1 MQSKTSFF
9 NLTLLHKNV
18 IRFSPLWIVYS
29 AAWFVAMPLL
39 LGMQL
44 SGDWPPELNGVIQ
57 MLGTFLTY
65 VGPVVACVYGVAVAM
80 AVFSYLY
87 SARSVSL
94 MHSLP
99 IRRSG
104 LFLTNYISGLLFFVV
119 PNLIL
124 FGITACVTLVGNVFC
139 PGMLLAWLLGVT
151 AMELFFYSFA
161 VFCAMFTGNLLALP
175 VFYGVLNVLAFVLWW
190 SFSIFVE
197 PFLYGF
203 SMAGDIKLIEWLTP
217 IAKLYDSVS
226 VVWNYDAVDYSLSTA
241 SLVGV
246 PVLMVYAVAGVV
258 FAILAYAAYRCR
270 RSESA
275 GDIVSV
281 GWAKVL
287 FRYGVAL
294 TAALTIGQG
303 LYGLVFLNSHLSGVP
318 IRLVCMIVVGA
329 VGFLVAQMLL
339 QKSFRVVKKSLRGS
353 AVCAAVI
360 LLVALGAQLDVT
372 GFGGRVPQTAQID
385 SVYVTISGDGYS
397 DATVK
402 GEEAVEKVR
411 ALHQCIVDHR
421 HTVRKELQDV
431 DYSDGSGNTNMYV
444 NLSYRLK
451 NGTVLQRSYAMLPV
465 HEADL
470 EDASSL
476 TALAQALVDDEE
488 YRTRNALGPL
498 ASEEMDG
505 ETVTLT
511 GGSFTYFNAGIVD
524 VEQERVLTSSEAEAI
539 VAALREDA
547 AAGRTERVL
556 VVDRRNPEE
565 RDAQD
570 GEKRYV
576 NNFKIDYRVGSSVNT
591 GTAYIDLYADMTAT
605 IQALKDLGILNEY
618 VVLRTRA
625 EHDALCESRYQDENA
640 TVGVY
645 EAPGAE
651 DLLPESATESA

>member
-1 MQSKTSFF
+1 MQSKTSCF
-9 NLTLLHKNV
+9 NLTLLRKNV

-44 SGDWPPELNGVIQ
+44 SSDWPPELNDVIQ
-57 MLGTFLTY
+57 ILGAFMTSA
-65 VGPVVACVYGVAVAM
+65 GPVVACLYGVAVAM

-124 FGITACVTLVGNVFC
+124 CGITACVTLVGHVFC
-139 PGMLLAWLLGVT
+139 PGMLLAWLLGLT

-190 SFSIFVE
+190 SISMFLE

-203 SMAGDIKLIEWLTP
+203 SMTDRAAVVEWLTP
-217 IAKLYDSVS
+217 LARLYDSVS
-226 VVWNYDAVDYSLSTA
+226 VVWNYNAADYSFSTA
-241 SLVGV
+241 SLHGI
-246 PVLMVYAVAGVV
+246 PVLVIYAAAGIV
-258 FAILAYAAYRCR
+258 FAVLAYAAYRRR

-281 GWAKVL
+281 RWAKVL

-303 LYGLVFLNSHLSGVP
+303 LYGLVFMNSRLSGVP
-318 IRLVCMIVVGA
+318 VRLVCMIVVGA

-353 AVCAAVI
+353 VVCAAVI

-372 GFGGRVPQTAQID
+372 GFVSRVPQVGQID
-385 SVYVTISGDGYS
+385 FVHVTVSGNDAAS
-397 DATVK
+397 ATVQ

-411 ALHQCIVDHR
+411 ALHQGIVEHR
-421 HTVRKELQDV
+421 STAQRDV
-431 DYSDGSGNTNMYV
+431 WNTDYSDGSGNSPLYV
-444 NLSYRLK
+444 SLSYRLK
-451 NGTVLQRSYAMLPV
+451 DGTVLQRNYDYMTVRES
-465 HEADL
+465 DL

-476 TALAQALVDDEE
+476 TALAQALVDDAEF
-488 YRTRNALGPL
+488 RTKNALGPV
-498 ASEEMDG
+498 AGEEVDG
-505 ETVTLT
+505 EAVTLT
-511 GGSFTYFNAGIVD
+511 RGCFTYYNAGVID
-524 VEQERVLTSSEAEAI
+524 VEQERILTEAEAQTLA
-539 VAALREDA
+539 AALREDA
-547 AAGRTERVL
+547 AAGRTERIL
-556 VVDRRNPEE
+556 VADRRSDAEQQ
-565 RDAQD
+565 AQD

-576 NNFKIDYRVGSSVNT
+576 NNLQFNYRIGSSVDT
-591 GTAYIDLYADMTAT
+591 GRAYIDLSVDMTAT
-605 IQALKDLGILNEY
+605 VQALNDLGILNEY
-618 VVLRTRA
+618 VTLRTCA
-625 EHDALCESRYQDENA
+625 EHDALYESRYQDGNA
-640 TVGVY
+640 TVAVY
-645 EAPGAE
+645 EDSYE
-651 DLLPESATESA
+651 TDLVPESATESA